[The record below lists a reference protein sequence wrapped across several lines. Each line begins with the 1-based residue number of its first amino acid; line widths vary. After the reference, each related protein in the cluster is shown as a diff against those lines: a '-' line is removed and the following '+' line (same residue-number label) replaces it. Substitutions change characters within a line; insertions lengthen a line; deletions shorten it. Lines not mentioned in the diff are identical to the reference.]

1 MKKNIAILIG
11 FIALQI
17 NIKAQSSYKS
27 FITKTPLA
35 AVINMSDKDEDYDPK
50 LMLINAAHPL
60 PATTYNLNKQMLD
73 VKHFESIQ
81 NYNGKSVNG
90 LNKTAVPQPV
100 QLKGFKA
107 NITQGTPND
116 NDIAV
121 SNAGII
127 CSVVNTNMNILN
139 DTGKVLSSRTLS
151 SIAKGIT
158 NLNRTYDPRVI
169 YDPESDRFILV
180 FMQGSTS
187 KDTRIIVGF
196 SQTNDPAL
204 NWNFYTIRGNLFGDS
219 SWSDYPIISI
229 SNHELFLTVNRLKDN
244 TYWKNGFIESFIWQ
258 MDKDNGYKG
267 DSLNQKVYYDI
278 KYNNKPIWS
287 ICPAKGGSKLYGP
300 TMQFFSVRPDQL
312 WNDTVFVHEIT
323 NTIKS
328 GKAELKLRVAK
339 ADNHYGLQPNAF
351 QPNGKKLQTNDA
363 RILSAMYENG
373 IFYMVGNSVDARY
386 NAAGFYLITIDNY
399 WSKDL
404 LNAKLQIISS
414 DTMDYGYPSIA
425 YCGGGLGD
433 NSAMITCSHVS
444 PRTFPGNSLVYVD
457 RNLNPSTPA
466 IMKLGESN
474 ILLIGDSVERW
485 GDYSGIQRKYNDL
498 GKVFYNG
505 SFGYNNDNRTW
516 VGISKNM
523 DAKLGNED
531 LNRLRNQ
538 QLNDV
543 SIYPIPAKEYVNID
557 FTNEEKKV
565 LNFVLIDMQG
575 KETLLLTERAKA
587 GLNRFVFNALNLN
600 NGYYQLVIKDGETV
614 VHSKKIMVAH

>member
-1 MKKNIAILIG
+1 MKKNTAILIG
-11 FIALQI
+11 FIAFQI

-27 FITKTPLA
+27 LTTKTPLA

-50 LMLINAAHPL
+50 LMLIKATNPL
-60 PATTYNLNKQMLD
+60 PATTYNMNKQMLD
-73 VKHFESIQ
+73 AKHFESMQ
-81 NYNGKSVNG
+81 NYNGKSVNT

-169 YDPESDRFILV
+169 YDPEADRFILV

-267 DSLNQKVYYDI
+267 DTLNQKVYYDI

-287 ICPAKGGSKLYGP
+287 ICPAKGGSKSYGP
-300 TMQFFSVRPDQL
+300 NMQFFSVRPDQL

-404 LNAKLQIISS
+404 LNAKLQMISS

-466 IMKLGESN
+466 VMKLGESN
-474 ILLIGDSVERW
+474 ILLIGDTLERW

-505 SFGYNNDNRTW
+505 SFGVNNDNRTW
-516 VGISKNM
+516 IGISKNK
-523 DAKLGNED
+523 DAKLGNDEIIK
-531 LNRLRNQ
+531 LRNE

>member
-1 MKKNIAILIG
+1 MKKNTAILIG
-11 FIALQI
+11 FIAFQI

-27 FITKTPLA
+27 LTTKTPLA

-50 LMLINAAHPL
+50 LMLIKATNPL
-60 PATTYNLNKQMLD
+60 PATTYNMNKQMLD
-73 VKHFESIQ
+73 AKHFESMQ
-81 NYNGKSVNG
+81 NYNGKSVNT

-169 YDPESDRFILV
+169 YDPEADRFILV

-219 SWSDYPIISI
+219 SPIISI

-267 DSLNQKVYYDI
+267 DTLNQKVYYDI

-287 ICPAKGGSKLYGP
+287 ICPAKGGSKSYGP
-300 TMQFFSVRPDQL
+300 NMQFFSVRPDQL

-404 LNAKLQIISS
+404 LNAKLQMISS

-474 ILLIGDSVERW
+474 ILLIGDTLERW

-505 SFGYNNDNRTW
+505 SFGVNNDNRTW
-516 VGISKNM
+516 IGISKNR
-523 DAKLGNED
+523 DAKLGNDEIIK
-531 LNRLRNQ
+531 LRNE

>member
-1 MKKNIAILIG
+1 MKKNTAILIG
-11 FIALQI
+11 FIAFQI

-27 FITKTPLA
+27 LTTKTPLA
-35 AVINMSDKDEDYDPK
+35 MVINMSNKDEDFDPK
-50 LMLINAAHPL
+50 LMLIKAANPL

-73 VKHFESIQ
+73 AKHFESMQ
-81 NYNGKSVNG
+81 NYNGKSVNV

-158 NLNRTYDPRVI
+158 NLNRTYDPRII
-169 YDPESDRFILV
+169 YDPEADRFILV

>member
-1 MKKNIAILIG
+1 MKKNTAILIG
-11 FIALQI
+11 FIAIQI

-27 FITKTPLA
+27 FTTKTPLV
-35 AVINMSDKDEDYDPK
+35 AVINMSDKDEDFDPK
-50 LMLINAAHPL
+50 LMLIKAANPL
-60 PATTYNLNKQMLD
+60 PATTYHLNKQMLD
-73 VKHFESIQ
+73 AKHFESMQ
-81 NYNGKSVNG
+81 NYNGKSVNP
-90 LNKTAVPQPV
+90 LSKNVVPQPV

-121 SNAGII
+121 SNAGIV
-127 CSVVNTNMNILN
+127 CSVVNTNMNILK

-169 YDPESDRFILV
+169 YDPEADRFIFV

-229 SNHELFLTVNRLKDN
+229 SKNELFLTVNRLKDN

-267 DSLNQKVYYDI
+267 DTLNQKVYYDI

-339 ADNHYGLQPNAF
+339 ANNHYGLQPNAF

-363 RILSAMYENG
+363 RVLSAMYENG

-399 WSKDL
+399 WSNDS

-425 YCGGGLGD
+425 YCGSGLGD

-474 ILLIGDSVERW
+474 ILLIGDTLERW

-516 VGISKNM
+516 IGISKNR
-523 DAKLGNED
+523 DTKLGNDEIIK
-531 LNRLRNQ
+531 LRNH
-538 QLNDV
+538 QLNEV

-557 FTNEEKKV
+557 FTNDEKKV
-565 LNFVLIDMQG
+565 LNFVLIDIQG

-614 VHSKKIMVAH
+614 LHSKKIMVAH

>member
-1 MKKNIAILIG
+1 MKKNTAILIG
-11 FIALQI
+11 FIAIQI

-27 FITKTPLA
+27 FTTKTPLV
-35 AVINMSDKDEDYDPK
+35 AVINMSDKDEDFDPK
-50 LMLINAAHPL
+50 LILIKATNPL
-60 PATTYNLNKQMLD
+60 PATTYNLSKQMLD
-73 VKHFESIQ
+73 AKHFESMQ
-81 NYNGKSVNG
+81 NYNGKSVNA

-169 YDPESDRFILV
+169 YDPEADRFILV

-204 NWNFYTIRGNLFGDS
+204 NWNFYTIPGNIFGDS
-219 SWSDYPIISI
+219 SWSDYPIIAI

-267 DSLNQKVYYDI
+267 DTLNQKVYYDI

-300 TMQFFSVRPDQL
+300 TMQFFSIRPDQL

-328 GKAELKLRVAK
+328 GKAELKFRVAK

-399 WSKDL
+399 WSNDS

-516 VGISKNM
+516 VGISKNT
-523 DAKLGNED
+523 DSKLGNDE
-531 LNRLRNQ
+531 LINLRNE
-538 QLNDV
+538 QLNEV
-543 SIYPIPAKEYVNID
+543 CIYPVPAKEYVNID

-600 NGYYQLVIKDGETV
+600 NGYYQLVIKDGETI

>member
-1 MKKNIAILIG
+1 MKKNTAILIG
-11 FIALQI
+11 FIAFQI
-17 NIKAQSSYKS
+17 NIKAQSSYQS
-27 FITKTPLA
+27 ITTKTPLA
-35 AVINMSDKDEDYDPK
+35 AVINMSDKDEDFDPK
-50 LMLINAAHPL
+50 LMLIKAANPL

-73 VKHFESIQ
+73 AKHFESMQ
-81 NYNGKSVNG
+81 NYNGKSVNA

-169 YDPESDRFILV
+169 YDPEADRFIFV

-204 NWNFYTIRGNLFGDS
+204 NWNFYTIPGNIFGDS

-267 DSLNQKVYYDI
+267 DTLNQKVYYDI

-300 TMQFFSVRPDQL
+300 AMQFFSIRPDQL

-363 RILSAMYENG
+363 RVLSAMYENG
-373 IFYMVGNSVDARY
+373 IFYMVGNSVDSRF

-399 WSKDL
+399 WSNDS

-505 SFGYNNDNRTW
+505 SFGFNNDNRTW
-516 VGISKNM
+516 IGISKNR
-523 DAKLGNED
+523 DAKLGNDEIIK
-531 LNRLRNQ
+531 LRNE

-557 FTNEEKKV
+557 FTNNEKKV
-565 LNFVLIDMQG
+565 LNFILIDMQG

>member
-1 MKKNIAILIG
+1 MKKNIAFLIC
-11 FIALQI
+11 FIAIQI

-27 FITKTPLA
+27 LSTKTPLA
-35 AVINMSDKDEDYDPK
+35 AVLNMSEKDEDFDPK
-50 LMLINAAHPL
+50 LILIKAANPL

-73 VKHFESIQ
+73 AKHFVSIQ
-81 NYNGKSVNG
+81 NFNGKSANTFY
-90 LNKTAVPQPV
+90 KSAVPQPV
-100 QLKGFKA
+100 QLKGFKG
-107 NITQGTPND
+107 NLSQSTPND

-127 CSVVNTNMNILN
+127 CSVVNTNMNIIN
-139 DTGKVLSSRTLS
+139 DTGKVLSARTLS

-158 NLNRTYDPRVI
+158 NLKSTYDPRVM
-169 YDPESDRFILV
+169 YDPEADRFILV

-187 KDTRIIVGF
+187 QDTRIIVGF

-229 SNHELFLTVNRLKDN
+229 SNNELFLTVNRLKDK

-258 MDKDNGYKG
+258 LDKDNGYKG

-287 ICPAKGGSKLYGP
+287 ICPAKGGSKSYGP
-300 TMQFFSVRPDQL
+300 NMHFFSVRPDQL

-373 IFYMVGNSVDARY
+373 IFYMVGNSVDAKY
-386 NAAGFYLITIDNY
+386 NSAGFYLITIDNY
-399 WSKDL
+399 WSKDSL
-404 LNAKLQIISS
+404 KAKLQIISS

-444 PRTFPGNSLVYVD
+444 PRSFPGNSLVYVD
-457 RNLNPSTPA
+457 RNLNLSTPA

-485 GDYSGIQRKYNDL
+485 GDYSGIQRKYNEL

-505 SFGYNNDNRTW
+505 SFGFNNDNRTW
-516 VGISKNM
+516 VGISKNA
-523 DAKLGNED
+523 DAKLGNDD
-531 LNRLRNQ
+531 LIKLSNE

-557 FTNEEKKV
+557 FKNEEKKV

>member
-1 MKKNIAILIG
+1 MKKNTAILIG
-11 FIALQI
+11 FIAFQI

-27 FITKTPLA
+27 LTTKTPLA
-35 AVINMSDKDEDYDPK
+35 AVINMSNKDEDFDPK
-50 LMLINAAHPL
+50 LMLIKAANPL

-73 VKHFESIQ
+73 AKHFESMQ
-81 NYNGKSVNG
+81 NYNGKSVNV

-158 NLNRTYDPRVI
+158 NLNRTYDPRII
-169 YDPESDRFILV
+169 YDPEADRFILV

-267 DSLNQKVYYDI
+267 DTLNQKVYYDI

-300 TMQFFSVRPDQL
+300 AMQFFSVRPDQL

-323 NTIKS
+323 KTLKS

-386 NAAGFYLITIDNY
+386 NAAGFYLITINNY
-399 WSKDL
+399 WSNDS

-425 YCGGGLGD
+425 YCGEGLGD

-474 ILLIGDSVERW
+474 ILLIGDTLERW
-485 GDYSGIQRKYNDL
+485 GDYSGIQRKYNDR

-516 VGISKNM
+516 IGISKNT

-531 LNRLRNQ
+531 INRLKNQ
-538 QLNDV
+538 QLSDV
-543 SIYPIPAKEYVNID
+543 SVYPIPAKEYVNID

-565 LNFVLIDMQG
+565 LNFILIDMQG

-587 GLNRFVFNALNLN
+587 GINRFVFNALNLN
-600 NGYYQLVIKDGETV
+600 NGYYQLVIKDGETLL
-614 VHSKKIMVAH
+614 HSKKIMVAH

>member
-1 MKKNIAILIG
+1 MKKNTAILIG
-11 FIALQI
+11 FIAIQI

-27 FITKTPLA
+27 FTTKTPLV
-35 AVINMSDKDEDYDPK
+35 AVINMSDKDEDFDPK
-50 LMLINAAHPL
+50 LMLIKAANPL
-60 PATTYNLNKQMLD
+60 PATTYHLNKQMLD
-73 VKHFESIQ
+73 AKHFESIQ
-81 NYNGKSVNG
+81 NYNGKSVNT
-90 LNKTAVPQPV
+90 LSKNVVPQPV

-121 SNAGII
+121 SNAGIV

-169 YDPESDRFILV
+169 YDPEADRFIFV

-229 SNHELFLTVNRLKDN
+229 SKNELFLTVNRLKDN

-267 DSLNQKVYYDI
+267 DTLNQKVYYDI

-399 WSKDL
+399 WSNDS

-425 YCGGGLGD
+425 YCGSGLGD

-474 ILLIGDSVERW
+474 ILLIGDTLERW

-516 VGISKNM
+516 IGISKNR
-523 DAKLGNED
+523 DTKLGNDEIIK
-531 LNRLRNQ
+531 LRNQ
-538 QLNDV
+538 QLNEV
-543 SIYPIPAKEYVNID
+543 SIYPVPAKEYLNID
-557 FTNEEKKV
+557 FTNDEKKV
-565 LNFVLIDMQG
+565 LNFVLIDIQG

-614 VHSKKIMVAH
+614 LHSKKIMVAH

>member
-17 NIKAQSSYKS
+17 NLKAQSSYKS

-169 YDPESDRFILV
+169 YDPEADRFILV

-399 WSKDL
+399 WSNDS

>member
-1 MKKNIAILIG
+1 MKKNTAILIG
-11 FIALQI
+11 FIAIQI

-27 FITKTPLA
+27 FTTKTPLV
-35 AVINMSDKDEDYDPK
+35 AVINMSDKDEDFDPK
-50 LMLINAAHPL
+50 LMLIKAANPL
-60 PATTYNLNKQMLD
+60 PATTYHLNKQMLD
-73 VKHFESIQ
+73 AKHFESIQ
-81 NYNGKSVNG
+81 NYNGKSVNT
-90 LNKTAVPQPV
+90 LSKNVVPQPV

-121 SNAGII
+121 SNAGIV

-169 YDPESDRFILV
+169 YDPEADRFIFV

-204 NWNFYTIRGNLFGDS
+204 NWNFYTIPGNIFGDS
-219 SWSDYPIISI
+219 SWSDYPIIAI
-229 SNHELFLTVNRLKDN
+229 SNNELFLTVNRLKDN

-267 DSLNQKVYYDI
+267 DTLNQKVYYDI

-300 TMQFFSVRPDQL
+300 NMQFFSVRPDQL

-399 WSKDL
+399 WSNDS

-425 YCGGGLGD
+425 YCGSGLGD

-474 ILLIGDSVERW
+474 ILLIGDTLERW

-516 VGISKNM
+516 IGISKNR
-523 DAKLGNED
+523 DTKLGNDEIIK
-531 LNRLRNQ
+531 LRNQ
-538 QLNDV
+538 QLNEV
-543 SIYPIPAKEYVNID
+543 SIYPVPAKEYLNID
-557 FTNEEKKV
+557 FTNDEKKV
-565 LNFVLIDMQG
+565 LNFVLIDIQG

-614 VHSKKIMVAH
+614 LHSKKIMVAH

>member
-1 MKKNIAILIG
+1 MKNNIAILIC
-11 FIALQI
+11 FIAFQI

-27 FITKTPLA
+27 LTIKTPLA
-35 AVINMSDKDEDYDPK
+35 SVINMSDKDEDFDPK
-50 LMLINAAHPL
+50 LMLIKAANPL
-60 PATTYNLNKQMLD
+60 PTTTYNLNKQMLD
-73 VKHFESIQ
+73 AKHFESMQ
-81 NYNGKSVNG
+81 NYNGKSANT

-158 NLNRTYDPRVI
+158 NLNRTYDPRVM
-169 YDPESDRFILV
+169 YDPEADRFILV

-187 KDTRIIVGF
+187 QDTRIIVGF

-229 SNHELFLTVNRLKDN
+229 SKNELFLTVNRLKDN

-287 ICPAKGGSKLYGP
+287 ICPAKGGSKSYGP
-300 TMQFFSVRPDQL
+300 NMHFFSVRPDQL

-399 WSKDL
+399 WSTDSLK
-404 LNAKLQIISS
+404 AKLQIISS

-457 RNLNPSTPA
+457 RYLNPSTPA

-505 SFGYNNDNRTW
+505 SFGFNNDNRTW
-516 VGISKNM
+516 VGISKNT
-523 DAKLGNED
+523 DSKLGNED
-531 LNRLRNQ
+531 LNRFRNQ
-538 QLNDV
+538 QLNEV

-587 GLNRFVFNALNLN
+587 GLNRFVFNAINLN
-600 NGYYQLVIKDGETV
+600 NGYYQLIIKDGETV

>member
-1 MKKNIAILIG
+1 MKRNIAILIG
-11 FIALQI
+11 FIAFQI
-17 NIKAQSSYKS
+17 NIKAQSSYQS
-27 FITKTPLA
+27 ITNKTPLA
-35 AVINMSDKDEDYDPK
+35 AVINMSNKDEDFDPK
-50 LMLINAAHPL
+50 LMLLKAAHPL
-60 PATTYNLNKQMLD
+60 PATTYNMNKQMLD
-73 VKHFESIQ
+73 AKHFESMQ
-81 NYNGKSVNG
+81 NYNGKSVNA

-169 YDPESDRFILV
+169 YDPEADRFILV

-204 NWNFYTIRGNLFGDS
+204 NWNFYTIPGNIFGDS
-219 SWSDYPIISI
+219 SWSDYPIIAI

-267 DSLNQKVYYDI
+267 DTLNQKIYYDI
-278 KYNNKPIWS
+278 KFNNKPIWS

-300 TMQFFSVRPDQL
+300 TMQFFSIRPDQL

-399 WSKDL
+399 WSNDS

-516 VGISKNM
+516 VGISKNTA
-523 DAKLGNED
+523 AKLGNDE
-531 LNRLRNQ
+531 LIKLRNE

-557 FTNEEKKV
+557 FTNNEKKV
-565 LNFVLIDMQG
+565 LNFILIDMQG

-587 GLNRFVFNALNLN
+587 GLNRFVFNVLNLN

>member
-1 MKKNIAILIG
+1 MKKNIAILTC
-11 FIALQI
+11 FIAFQI

-27 FITKTPLA
+27 FTSKTPLA
-35 AVINMSDKDEDYDPK
+35 AVINMSDKDEDFDPK
-50 LMLINAAHPL
+50 LMLIKAANPL

-73 VKHFESIQ
+73 AKHIESMQ
-81 NYNGKSVNG
+81 NYNGKSVNS

-127 CSVVNTNMNILN
+127 CSVVNTNMNIVN
-139 DTGKVLSSRTLS
+139 DTGKIISARTLS

-169 YDPESDRFILV
+169 YDPEADRFILV

-229 SNHELFLTVNRLKDN
+229 SKNELFLTVNRLKDN

-267 DSLNQKVYYDI
+267 DTLNQKVYYDI
-278 KYNNKPIWS
+278 KYNNNPIWS
-287 ICPAKGGSKLYGP
+287 ICPAKGGSKSYGP
-300 TMQFFSVRPDQL
+300 NMHFFSVRPDQL
-312 WNDTVFVHEIT
+312 WSDTVFVHEIT

-363 RILSAMYENG
+363 RILSAMHENG

-399 WSKDL
+399 WSNDS

-425 YCGGGLGD
+425 YCGSGLGD

-466 IMKLGESN
+466 IMKVGESN
-474 ILLIGDSVERW
+474 IILIGDSVERW

-516 VGISKNM
+516 IGISKNT

-614 VHSKKIMVAH
+614 VHSKKLMVAH

>member
-1 MKKNIAILIG
+1 MKKNTAILIG
-11 FIALQI
+11 FIAIQI

-27 FITKTPLA
+27 FTTKTPLV
-35 AVINMSDKDEDYDPK
+35 AVINMSDKDEDFDPK
-50 LMLINAAHPL
+50 LILIKAANPL
-60 PATTYNLNKQMLD
+60 PATTYNLSKQILD
-73 VKHFESIQ
+73 AKHFESMQ
-81 NYNGKSVNG
+81 NYNGKSVNA

-169 YDPESDRFILV
+169 YDPEADRFILV

-204 NWNFYTIRGNLFGDS
+204 NWNFYTIPGNIFGDS
-219 SWSDYPIISI
+219 SWSDYPIIAI

-267 DSLNQKVYYDI
+267 DTLNQKVYYDI

-300 TMQFFSVRPDQL
+300 TMQFFSIRPDQL

-399 WSKDL
+399 WSNDS

-516 VGISKNM
+516 VGISKNT
-523 DAKLGNED
+523 DSKLGNDE
-531 LNRLRNQ
+531 LINLRNE
-538 QLNDV
+538 QLNEV
-543 SIYPIPAKEYVNID
+543 FIYPVPAKEYVNID

-587 GLNRFVFNALNLN
+587 GLNRFVFNTLNLN
-600 NGYYQLVIKDGETV
+600 NGYYQLVIKVGETI

>member
-1 MKKNIAILIG
+1 
-11 FIALQI
+11 
-17 NIKAQSSYKS
+17 
-27 FITKTPLA
+27 
-35 AVINMSDKDEDYDPK
+35 MSNQDEDFDPK
-50 LMLINAAHPL
+50 LMLIKAANPL
-60 PATTYNLNKQMLD
+60 PATTYHLNKQMLD
-73 VKHFESIQ
+73 AKHFESMQ
-81 NYNGKSVNG
+81 NYNGKSVNT

-169 YDPESDRFILV
+169 YDPEADRFILV

-229 SNHELFLTVNRLKDN
+229 SNNELFLTVNRLKDN

-267 DSLNQKVYYDI
+267 DTLNQKVYYDI

-287 ICPAKGGSKLYGP
+287 ICPAKGGSKSYGP
-300 TMQFFSVRPDQL
+300 AMQFFSVRPDQL

-399 WSKDL
+399 WSNDS

-425 YCGGGLGD
+425 YCGEGLGD

-474 ILLIGDSVERW
+474 ILLIGDTLERW
-485 GDYSGIQRKYNDL
+485 GDYSGIQRKYNDR

-516 VGISKNM
+516 VGISKNT

-531 LNRLRNQ
+531 LILLRNQ

-543 SIYPIPAKEYVNID
+543 SIYPVPAKEYVNID

-565 LNFVLIDMQG
+565 LNFVLLDMQG
-575 KETLLLTERAKA
+575 KETLLLSERAKA

-600 NGYYQLVIKDGETV
+600 NGNYQLIIKDGETV

>member
-17 NIKAQSSYKS
+17 NLKAQSSYKS

-399 WSKDL
+399 WSNDS

>member
-1 MKKNIAILIG
+1 M
-11 FIALQI
+11 
-17 NIKAQSSYKS
+17 
-27 FITKTPLA
+27 
-35 AVINMSDKDEDYDPK
+35 
-50 LMLINAAHPL
+50 
-60 PATTYNLNKQMLD
+60 
-73 VKHFESIQ
+73 Q
-81 NYNGKSVNG
+81 NYNGKSVNA

-169 YDPESDRFILV
+169 YDPEADRFILV

-204 NWNFYTIRGNLFGDS
+204 NWNFYTIPGNIFGDS
-219 SWSDYPIISI
+219 SWSDYPIIAI

-267 DSLNQKVYYDI
+267 DTLNQKVYYDI

-300 TMQFFSVRPDQL
+300 TMQFFSIRPDQL

-399 WSKDL
+399 WSNDS

-425 YCGGGLGD
+425 YCGSGLGD

-516 VGISKNM
+516 VGISKNT
-523 DAKLGNED
+523 DSKLGNDE
-531 LNRLRNQ
+531 LINLRNE
-538 QLNDV
+538 QLNEV
-543 SIYPIPAKEYVNID
+543 CIYPIPAKEYVNID

-600 NGYYQLVIKDGETV
+600 NGYYQLVIKDGETI

>member
-1 MKKNIAILIG
+1 MKKNTAILIG
-11 FIALQI
+11 FIAFQI

-27 FITKTPLA
+27 LTTKTPLA

-50 LMLINAAHPL
+50 LMLIKATNPL
-60 PATTYNLNKQMLD
+60 PATTYNMNKQMLD
-73 VKHFESIQ
+73 AKHFESMQ
-81 NYNGKSVNG
+81 NYNGKSVNT

-169 YDPESDRFILV
+169 YDPEADRFILV

-267 DSLNQKVYYDI
+267 DTLNQKVYYDI

-287 ICPAKGGSKLYGP
+287 ICPAKGGSKSYGP
-300 TMQFFSVRPDQL
+300 NMQFFSVRPDQL

-404 LNAKLQIISS
+404 LNAKLQMISS

-474 ILLIGDSVERW
+474 ILLIGDTLERW

-505 SFGYNNDNRTW
+505 SFGVNNDNRTW
-516 VGISKNM
+516 IGISKNR
-523 DAKLGNED
+523 DAKLGNDEIIK
-531 LNRLRNQ
+531 LRNE

>member
-1 MKKNIAILIG
+1 
-11 FIALQI
+11 
-17 NIKAQSSYKS
+17 
-27 FITKTPLA
+27 
-35 AVINMSDKDEDYDPK
+35 
-50 LMLINAAHPL
+50 
-60 PATTYNLNKQMLD
+60 
-73 VKHFESIQ
+73 
-81 NYNGKSVNG
+81 
-90 LNKTAVPQPV
+90 
-100 QLKGFKA
+100 
-107 NITQGTPND
+107 
-116 NDIAV
+116 
-121 SNAGII
+121 
-127 CSVVNTNMNILN
+127 
-139 DTGKVLSSRTLS
+139 
-151 SIAKGIT
+151 
-158 NLNRTYDPRVI
+158 
-169 YDPESDRFILV
+169 
-180 FMQGSTS
+180 MQGSTS

-229 SNHELFLTVNRLKDN
+229 SNNELFLTVNRLKDN

-267 DSLNQKVYYDI
+267 DTLNQKVYYDI

-287 ICPAKGGSKLYGP
+287 ICPAKGGSKSYGP
-300 TMQFFSVRPDQL
+300 AMQFFSVRPDQL

-399 WSKDL
+399 WSNDS

-425 YCGGGLGD
+425 YCGEGLGD

-474 ILLIGDSVERW
+474 ILLIGDTLERW
-485 GDYSGIQRKYNDL
+485 GDYSGIQRKYNDR

-516 VGISKNM
+516 VGISKNT

-531 LNRLRNQ
+531 LMLLRNQ

-543 SIYPIPAKEYVNID
+543 SIYPVPAKEYVNVD

-600 NGYYQLVIKDGETV
+600 NGNYQLIIKDGETV

>member
-1 MKKNIAILIG
+1 MKKNITFLISL
-11 FIALQI
+11 IAFQI
-17 NIKAQSSYKS
+17 NLKAQSSYKS
-27 FITKTPLA
+27 ITTKTPLA
-35 AVINMSDKDEDYDPK
+35 AVINMSDKDEDFDPK
-50 LMLINAAHPL
+50 LMLLKSANPL

-73 VKHFESIQ
+73 AKHFKSLQ
-81 NYNGKSVNG
+81 NDNGKSENI
-90 LNKTAVPQPV
+90 LSKTAVPQPV

-139 DTGKVLSSRTLS
+139 DTGRVLSSRTLS
-151 SIAKGIT
+151 SIAKGIN
-158 NLNRTYDPRVI
+158 NLNRTYDPRVM
-169 YDPESDRFILV
+169 YDPEADRFIFV

-196 SQTNDPAL
+196 SQTNNPAL
-204 NWNFYTIRGNLFGDS
+204 NWNFYTIPGNIFGDS

-229 SNHELFLTVNRLKDN
+229 SNNELFLTVNRLKDN

-267 DSLNQKVYYDI
+267 DTLNQKVYYDI
-278 KYNNKPIWS
+278 NYNNKPIWS
-287 ICPAKGGSKLYGP
+287 ICPTKGGSKSYGP
-300 TMQFFSVRPDQL
+300 AMQFFSVRPDQL

-339 ADNHYGLQPNAF
+339 ANNHYGLQPNAF

-373 IFYMVGNSVDARY
+373 IFYMVGNSVDARF

-399 WSKDL
+399 WSNDS

-444 PRTFPGNSLVYVD
+444 PRSFPGNSLVYVD

-466 IMKLGESN
+466 IMKVGESN

-505 SFGYNNDNRTW
+505 SFGVNNDNRTW
-516 VGISKNM
+516 IGISKNT
-523 DAKLGNED
+523 DAKLSNDE
-531 LNRLRNQ
+531 LIKLRNE
-538 QLNDV
+538 QLNDI

-565 LNFVLIDMQG
+565 LNFVLIDMEG
-575 KETLLLTERAKA
+575 KETLLLTERAKS

-600 NGYYQLVIKDGETV
+600 NGYYQLVIKDGENV
-614 VHSKKIMVAH
+614 LHSKKIMVAH

>member
-17 NIKAQSSYKS
+17 NLKAQSSYKS
-27 FITKTPLA
+27 FINKTPLA

>member
-1 MKKNIAILIG
+1 MKKNIAILTC
-11 FIALQI
+11 FIAFQI
-17 NIKAQSSYKS
+17 NIKAQSSYKTLS
-27 FITKTPLA
+27 TNTPLA
-35 AVINMSDKDEDYDPK
+35 AVVNMSEKDEDFDPK
-50 LMLINAAHPL
+50 LMLIKAAHPL

-73 VKHFESIQ
+73 SKHFESIQ
-81 NYNGKSVNG
+81 NYNGKSLNT

-116 NDIAV
+116 NDIAI

-127 CSVVNTNMNILN
+127 CSVVNTNMNIIN
-139 DTGKVLSSRTLS
+139 DTGKILYSRTLS

-169 YDPESDRFILV
+169 YDPEADRFILV

-187 KDTRIIVGF
+187 QDTRIIVGF

-229 SNHELFLTVNRLKDN
+229 SNNELFLTVNRLKDN

-267 DSLNQKVYYDI
+267 DTLNQKVYYDI

-287 ICPAKGGSKLYGP
+287 ICPAKGGSKSYGP
-300 TMQFFSVRPDQL
+300 NMHFFSVRPDQL

-323 NTIKS
+323 NTLKS

-351 QPNGKKLQTNDA
+351 QPNGRKLQTNDA
-363 RILSAMYENG
+363 RVLSAMYENG

-399 WSKDL
+399 WSKDS

-505 SFGYNNDNRTW
+505 SFGLNNDNRTW
-516 VGISKNM
+516 VGISKNT

-531 LNRLRNQ
+531 LIRLRNQ
-538 QLNDV
+538 QLNEV

-600 NGYYQLVIKDGETV
+600 NGYYQLVIKDSETI